1 MTAPEDDYEASK
13 ASPGFP
19 RFAESFPR
27 DPELDALVVLF
38 ARGDYAS
45 VRAEAPRLAGRT
57 KDEDVVRAAKVL
69 RARVDADPTARLLF
83 AFTAALLAFLTVW
96 WVAHDG
102 PPSSDTSRSRGPT
115 TPSEPAP
122 MIEHVK

>member
-1 MTAPEDDYEASK
+1 VSAPAHDDDAAR

-19 RFAESFPR
+19 RFAEAFPR
-27 DPELDALVVLF
+27 DPDLDALVAAF

-45 VRAEAPRLAGRT
+45 VRTKAPELAGRT
-57 KDEDVVRAAKVL
+57 KDAEVARAAKEL
-69 RARVDADPTARLLF
+69 RARVEADPAARLLF

-102 PPSSDTSRSRGPT
+102 PNVDRGKAPSA
-115 TPSEPAP
+115 PART
-122 MIEHVK
+122 IEYVK